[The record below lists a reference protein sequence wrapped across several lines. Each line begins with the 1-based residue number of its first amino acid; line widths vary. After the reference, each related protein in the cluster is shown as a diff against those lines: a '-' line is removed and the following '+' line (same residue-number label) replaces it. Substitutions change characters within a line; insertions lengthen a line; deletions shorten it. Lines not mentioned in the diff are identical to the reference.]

1 MLRSA
6 LPRSRMGKPYRDSLM
21 SSWIVFGGEDQR
33 QALMASRQQKRQ
45 TPRPTTNIVVRN
57 GTVASQAGPSNAR
70 QGRRRRNRRRPPP
83 ASMRVLTNKNQ
94 GRRRG
99 TRLQGLGNRVVAQRI
114 VTTLGTVGAN
124 GSGEIETELAILLNP
139 CTMKEATASN
149 SYGPLQIFASTY
161 TLFQIRSLKLHLKP
175 LVGSAPVS
183 GTVVRMSWNPACNP
197 TQTSWSA
204 LGARKHSD
212 TTPGR
217 DGRFT
222 LTARDLL
229 GPKAG
234 WYRTNTKGEPM
245 MAFAGS
251 LEIHT
256 FGETRSTYKN
266 EKYQGGLFL
275 AELDVLWAFKDYS
288 QQPGLTN
295 LLKGDSG
302 GNATIKTDDEGRL
315 ILTTPGTSTL
325 ARAARTTTA
334 SEIIWMVTD
343 AIITAGAGAFP
354 APFSWLIRGG
364 WWFLKRIAGA
374 PTRSGDEQFMIY
386 ASINDARAGAPCIAS
401 TTVASPINIGQL
413 HFQQIT
419 PGNTGI
425 GDDIPSFRTI
435 DYPQQTGPTR
445 CYVTSLGMIKKG
457 TQQLVPAACNWYN
470 NLGGQMHQKG
480 VGFESGGN
488 KVATFNVYKA
498 DVITDVGPIDINMF
512 TNRVPIK
519 LYATSNWTVGYAVAG
534 SYSHIQDSPNIW
546 VSNLLVYVEYT
557 RDHRFSG
564 TWDVTR
570 VTYPNTSYEAVVQ
583 TTREGQGDLW
593 VKMEQGSWYI
603 IQYAVQGIV
612 RGHYYVGDLIV
623 ATDATQQIQNIT
635 PNPRNFTP
643 QLTHANAGIFPAY
656 STGFYLTPFSTDA
669 VTYSNNLQLEETTRV
684 ADQDT
689 LSDLD
694 PSFGYDD
701 ALEFPPP
708 PSEDDLAED
717 EDEFEDPEE
726 DEDEELELGP
736 DDDYS
741 DPPMSRLV
749 VHPDAQQV
757 YEQLRAK
764 FPEREARLAAN
775 QLIPSGEYT
784 QFAEMYHN
792 ALVDG
797 LSPREARAFALGL

>member
-1 MLRSA
+1 
-6 LPRSRMGKPYRDSLM
+6 
-21 SSWIVFGGEDQR
+21 
-33 QALMASRQQKRQ
+33 MASRQQKRQ
-45 TPRPTTNIVVRN
+45 PPRPTTNIVVRN
-57 GTVASQAGPSNAR
+57 GTVASQAGPSSAR

-83 ASMRVLTNKNQ
+83 ASMRVLTSKNQ
-94 GRRRG
+94 NRRRG
-99 TRLQGLGNRVVAQRI
+99 TRPQGLGNRVVVQRI
-114 VTTLGTVGAN
+114 VSTLGTVGAN
-124 GSGEIETELAILLNP
+124 GSGEIETELAVLLNP
-139 CTMKEATASN
+139 CTMKESTASN
-149 SYGPLQIFASTY
+149 TYGPLQIFASTY

-204 LGARKHSD
+204 LGARKHTD

-256 FGETRSTYKN
+256 FGQTLSTYKN
-266 EKYQGGLFL
+266 AKYEGGLFL

-295 LLKGDSG
+295 LLKGDSD
-302 GNATIKTDDEGRL
+302 GNATIKTDDEGKL

-343 AIITAGAGAFP
+343 AIITAGASALPF
-354 APFSWLIRGG
+354 PFSWLIRGG

-374 PTRSGDEQFMIY
+374 PTRNGEEQFVIY
-386 ASINDARAGAPCIAS
+386 ASINDARASVPCAVS
-401 TTVASPINIGQL
+401 TAITPIDVGRL

-425 GDDIPSFRTI
+425 GPDIPHFRAI
-435 DYPQQTGPTR
+435 DYQDPDSPPQQPNR
-445 CYVTSLGMIKKG
+445 IYVTRSTMLQIG
-457 TQQLVPAACNWYN
+457 TTNSIPSACVWYN
-470 NLGGQMHQKG
+470 RSGGQMHQQG
-480 VGFESGGN
+480 VGLSTSRG
-488 KVATFNVYKA
+488 VLATFNVHA
-498 DVITDVGPIDINMF
+498 VSVISDVGQVTPDMF
-512 TNRVPIK
+512 PHRIPLK
-519 LYATSNWTVGYAVAG
+519 LYGPSGNPTLGYAVAS
-534 SYSHIQDSPNIW
+534 SYTHIQDTPNLW
-546 VSNLLVYVEYT
+546 VSNLLAYVDYERSYAY
-557 RDHRFSG
+557 SG
-564 TWDVTR
+564 PWHITTLNYPSNGYR
-570 VTYPNTSYEAVVQ
+570 VNVSTPSSAQAITLNIQMRAGQWYVVQ
-583 TTREGQGDLW
+583 FVAQGQISGQYYAGEDVIASNSTQRVNQLDSTWSFSPTQGD
-593 VKMEQGSWYI
+593 
-603 IQYAVQGIV
+603 ATCGI
-612 RGHYYVGDLIV
+612 L
-623 ATDATQQIQNIT
+623 
-635 PNPRNFTP
+635 
-643 QLTHANAGIFPAY
+643 PAY
-656 STGFYLTPFSTDA
+656 MNGLQLKPLTTGD
-669 VTYSNNLQLEETTRV
+669 VTYSETIHRSL
-684 ADQDT
+684 DT
-689 LSDLD
+689 QEDTFPGNDLH
-694 PSFGYDD
+694 PSFGCDD

-708 PSEDDLAED
+708 PSEEDLADD
-717 EDEFEDPEE
+717 EDEFEDPEDPE
-726 DEDEELELGP
+726 DDEDEELELGP

-741 DPPMSRLV
+741 DPPISRLV

-757 YEQLRAK
+757 YEQLRAR
-764 FPEREARLAAN
+764 FSDREARLAAN
-775 QLIPSGEYT
+775 QLVPSGEYT
-784 QFAEMYHN
+784 QFTEMYHN

>member
-1 MLRSA
+1 
-6 LPRSRMGKPYRDSLM
+6 
-21 SSWIVFGGEDQR
+21 
-33 QALMASRQQKRQ
+33 MANRQQKRQ
-45 TPRPTTNIVVRN
+45 PRTTTNIVVRN
-57 GTVASQAGPSNAR
+57 GTAANQAGPSRA
-70 QGRRRRNRRRPPP
+70 QQARRRRNKRRPQPVNV
-83 ASMRVLTNKNQ
+83 RVLTNKGQ

-99 TRLQGLGNRVVAQRI
+99 PRLQGLGNRVVAQRI
-114 VTTLGTVGAN
+114 VTTLGTVGSN
-124 GSGEIETELAILLNP
+124 GSGDIETELAILLNP
-139 CTMKEATASN
+139 CTMKETTASN

-161 TLFQIRSLKLHLKP
+161 TLFQIRSLKLHLRP

-256 FGETRSTYKN
+256 LGETRSTYKN
-266 EKYQGGLFL
+266 EKYTGGLFL

-343 AIITAGAGAFP
+343 AIITAGASAFP

-401 TTVASPINIGQL
+401 TTVSSPINIGQL

-425 GDDIPSFRTI
+425 GDGLPSLRAI
-435 DYPQQTGPTR
+435 DYPHETGPTQ
-445 CYVTSLGMIKKG
+445 CYVTSSTMLKLG
-457 TQQLVPAACNWYN
+457 TTDVVPSACVWYN
-470 NLGGQMHQKG
+470 NNGGQNHTNNG
-480 VGFESGGN
+480 VGFICSGT
-488 KVATFNVYKA
+488 KVASFTIHKVTVLTDIGPADITMFNHK
-498 DVITDVGPIDINMF
+498 
-512 TNRVPIK
+512 VPFY
-519 LYATSNWTVGYAVAG
+519 LFSDRNWELGHAVA
-534 SYSHIQDSPNIW
+534 STYERINDSPNLW
-546 VSNLLVYVEYT
+546 MSNVLVYAEHE
-557 RDHRFSG
+557 RNHSFNG
-564 TWDVTR
+564 KWDKTT
-570 VTYPNTSYEAVVQ
+570 VTYPTSDYRAQITTQRTQ
-583 TTREGQGDLW
+583 TNSQLHVRIQQG
-593 VKMEQGSWYI
+593 GWYI
-603 IQYAVQGIV
+603 VQYAVYGSSDGSY
-612 RGHYYVGDLIV
+612 RVGDNII
-623 ATDATQQIQNIT
+623 ATHGVGAVSSDNHT
-635 PNPRNFTP
+635 FTP
-643 QLTHANAGIFPAY
+643 HTNHLSNGLFPVY
-656 STGFYLTPFSTDA
+656 MSGLHLTPFTTDV
-669 VTYSNNLQLEETTRV
+669 VTYSNSLRATDSLAV
-684 ADQDT
+684 DDQDVYNDT
-689 LSDLD
+689 H
-694 PSFGYDD
+694 PSFGCDD
-701 ALEFPPP
+701 AFEFPPP
-708 PSEDDLAED
+708 PSEED
-717 EDEFEDPEE
+717 PATDEEDFEDPEE

-741 DPPMSRLV
+741 DPPISRLV
-749 VHPDAQQV
+749 VHPDAQQI

-764 FPEREARLAAN
+764 FPDREARLAAN
-775 QLIPSGEYT
+775 QLVPSGEYT
-784 QFAEMYHN
+784 QFTEMYHN

>member
-1 MLRSA
+1 
-6 LPRSRMGKPYRDSLM
+6 
-21 SSWIVFGGEDQR
+21 
-33 QALMASRQQKRQ
+33 MASRQQKRQ

-83 ASMRVLTNKNQ
+83 VNMRVLTNKNQ
-94 GRRRG
+94 NRRRG
-99 TRLQGLGNRVVAQRI
+99 PRTQGLGNRVVVQRI
-114 VTTLGTVGAN
+114 VSTLGTVGAN
-124 GSGEIETELAILLNP
+124 GSGEIETELAVLLNP
-139 CTMKEATASN
+139 CTMKESTASN
-149 SYGPLQIFASTY
+149 TYGPLQIFASTY

-295 LLKGDSG
+295 LLKGDSDG
-302 GNATIKTDDEGRL
+302 DATIKTDNEGRL
-315 ILTTPGTSTL
+315 ILATPGTSTL
-325 ARAARTTTA
+325 ARVSRTTTP

-343 AIITAGAGAFP
+343 AIITAGASALPF
-354 APFSWLIRGG
+354 PFSWLIRGG

-374 PTRSGDEQFMIY
+374 PNRTGEEQFMIY
-386 ASINDARAGAPCIAS
+386 ASINDARASVPCVAS
-401 TTVASPINIGQL
+401 TPITVPVNIGQL

-425 GDDIPSFRTI
+425 APDIPHFRAIEYQDPDT
-435 DYPQQTGPTR
+435 PAQQPTH
-445 CYVTSLGMIKKG
+445 CYTTSSKMIKIG
-457 TQQLVPAACNWYN
+457 TNTYVPSACVWYN
-470 NLGGQMHQKG
+470 NSGGQNHYRG
-480 VGFESGGN
+480 VGFKYGDNIIS
-488 KVATFNVYKA
+488 TFNVHE
-498 DVITDVGPIDINMF
+498 VSVVTDAGPAALEQF
-512 TNRVPIK
+512 TNRVPIY
-519 LYATSNWTVGYAVAG
+519 LREDGQWNIGWAVAS
-534 SYSHIQDSPNIW
+534 SYKKLDTPSIW
-546 VSNLLVYVEYT
+546 LSNLLVYATTNRPQRFRNIQWNITRVEYPT
-557 RDHRFSG
+557 ENYSVK
-564 TWDVTR
+564 VT
-570 VTYPNTSYEAVVQ
+570 TTNKQ
-583 TTREGQGDLW
+583 TMELNLNF
-593 VKMEQGSWYI
+593 EQGKWYVL
-603 IQYAVQGIV
+603 QYVVQGIIE
-612 RGHYYVGDLIV
+612 GQYSVGDKVIACKGIGPV
-623 ATDATQQIQNIT
+623 SATTETYT
-635 PNPRNFTP
+635 PSVNDTTLGF
-643 QLTHANAGIFPAY
+643 FPTFMSGLRFEPFSTTEVTY
-656 STGFYLTPFSTDA
+656 STGIHRAEEAATLD
-669 VTYSNNLQLEETTRV
+669 LE
-684 ADQDT
+684 
-689 LSDLD
+689 
-694 PSFGYDD
+694 PSFGFDD
-701 ALEFPPP
+701 SSEFPPP
-708 PSEDDLAED
+708 PSEDDLADD
-717 EDEFEDPEE
+717 EDEFEDPEGFEE
-726 DEDEELELGP
+726 DEDEELQLGP

-741 DPPMSRLV
+741 DPPISRLV
-749 VHPDAQQV
+749 VSPEAQQL
-757 YEQLRAK
+757 YEQLRAN
-764 FPEREARLAAN
+764 FSEREARLAVN
-775 QLIPSGEYT
+775 QLHPSGEYI
-784 QFAEMYHN
+784 QFTEMYHN

>member
-1 MLRSA
+1 MRL
-6 LPRSRMGKPYRDSLM
+6 
-21 SSWIVFGGEDQR
+21 
-33 QALMASRQQKRQ
+33 
-45 TPRPTTNIVVRN
+45 
-57 GTVASQAGPSNAR
+57 PSNKG
-70 QGRRRRNRRRPPP
+70 Q
-83 ASMRVLTNKNQ
+83 V
-94 GRRRG
+94 RRRG
-99 TRLQGLGNRVVAQRI
+99 TRFQGLGNRVVAQRI

-245 MAFAGS
+245 MAIAGS

-295 LLKGDSG
+295 LLKGDSD
-302 GNATIKTDDEGRL
+302 GNATIKTDDDGKL
-315 ILTTPGTSTL
+315 ILTTPGASTL

-343 AIITAGAGAFP
+343 AIIAAGASALPF
-354 APFSWLIRGG
+354 PFSWLVRGG

-374 PTRSGDEQFMIY
+374 PTRTGEEQFVIY
-386 ASINDARAGAPCIAS
+386 ASINDARANAPCVVS
-401 TTVASPINIGQL
+401 TPISPINVGQL

-425 GDDIPSFRTI
+425 GPDVPHFRAI
-435 DYPQQTGPTR
+435 DYQDPDSPGQATPSQI
-445 CYVTSLGMIKKG
+445 YVTSSTMYKLG
-457 TQQLVPAACNWYN
+457 TQDEVPSACLWYN
-470 NLGGQMHQKG
+470 KDGGQNHGKG
-480 VGFESGGN
+480 VGFECDGA
-488 KVATFNVYKA
+488 KVASFTIHKVT
-498 DVITDVGPIDINMF
+498 VHTDVGPATLGMF
-512 TNRVPIK
+512 THKVQFKIYNENGTTAF
-519 LYATSNWTVGYAVAG
+519 LGQAVA
-534 SYSHIQDSPNIW
+534 STYAKANDSPNIW
-546 VSNLLVYVEYT
+546 ISHVLVYVETSRTQTYAS
-557 RDHRFSG
+557 R
-564 TWDVTR
+564 WDVTR
-570 VTYPNTSYEAVVQ
+570 STYP
-583 TTREGQGDLW
+583 TTNYGFNVTTQKASSSSNLHINMRQG
-593 VKMEQGSWYI
+593 EWYI
-603 IQYAVQGIV
+603 VVYAVFGSSL
-612 RGHYYVGDLIV
+612 GSYKVGENVI
-623 ATDATQQIQNIT
+623 ATKGSGQVHNGTKDYHLQSNHLRT
-635 PNPRNFTP
+635 
-643 QLTHANAGIFPAY
+643 GIFPAY
-656 STGFYLTPFSTDA
+656 MTGLTLTPFTSST
-669 VTYSNNLQLEETTRV
+669 VTYDGTLRGDELELEQTTYE
-684 ADQDT
+684 
-689 LSDLD
+689 LD
-694 PSFGYDD
+694 PTFGCDD

-708 PSEDDLAED
+708 PSEEELADDE
-717 EDEFEDPEE
+717 EDEFEDPDE

-741 DPPMSRLV
+741 DPPISRLV

-784 QFAEMYHN
+784 QFTEMYHN

>member
-1 MLRSA
+1 M
-6 LPRSRMGKPYRDSLM
+6 P
-21 SSWIVFGGEDQR
+21 
-33 QALMASRQQKRQ
+33 
-45 TPRPTTNIVVRN
+45 
-57 GTVASQAGPSNAR
+57 
-70 QGRRRRNRRRPPP
+70 
-83 ASMRVLTNKNQ
+83 TNKGQ

-99 TRLQGLGNRVVAQRI
+99 TRFQGLGNRVVAQRI
-114 VTTLGTVGAN
+114 VTTLGTVGSN
-124 GSGEIETELAILLNP
+124 GSGDIETELAVLLNP

-161 TLFQIRSLKLHLKP
+161 TLFQIRSLKLHLRP

-204 LGARKHSD
+204 LGARKHAD

-222 LTARDLL
+222 LTTRDLL

-256 FGETRSTYKN
+256 LGETRSTYKN
-266 EKYQGGLFL
+266 EPYKGGLFL

-295 LLKGDSG
+295 LLKGDSDG
-302 GNATIKTDDEGRL
+302 DATIKTDNEGKL

-325 ARAARTTTA
+325 ARAAKTTTA

-343 AIITAGAGAFP
+343 AIITAGASAFP

-374 PTRSGDEQFMIY
+374 PTRNGDEQFVIY
-386 ASINDARAGAPCIAS
+386 ASINDARAGVPCIAS
-401 TTVASPINIGQL
+401 TTVNPVNIGQL

-419 PGNTGI
+419 PGNTGV
-425 GDDIPSFRTI
+425 GNDIPHFRAI
-435 DYPQQTGPTR
+435 DYQDPETPAQQPKR
-445 CYVTSLGMIKKG
+445 VYVTRSTMFKPG
-457 TQQLVPAACNWYN
+457 TQTEIPSVCLWYN
-470 NLGGQMHQKG
+470 NLGGQNHTNKG
-480 VGFESGGN
+480 VGFECDGGKVCSFTIH
-488 KVATFNVYKA
+488 KVAVH
-498 DVITDVGPIDINMF
+498 TDIGPANLDMF
-512 TNRVPIK
+512 THKVQFKFYDNTTTY
-519 LYATSNWTVGYAVAG
+519 LGQAVA
-534 SYSHIQDSPNIW
+534 STYVKANESPNLW
-546 VSNLLVYVEYT
+546 MSHVLVYVENTRSYT
-557 RDHRFSG
+557 FNQR
-564 TWDVTR
+564 WDITTA
-570 VTYPNTSYEAVVQ
+570 TYPTADYKVRIATQ
-583 TTREGQGDLW
+583 KAQGNSNLTIN
-593 VKMEQGSWYI
+593 MQQGGWYI
-603 IQYAVQGIV
+603 VVYAVYGQSLGS
-612 RGHYYVGDLIV
+612 YAVGQDII
-623 ATDATQQIQNIT
+623 ATKGNGPVSEEPHEFIPHASHFGTGLFPSYMT
-635 PNPRNFTP
+635 G
-643 QLTHANAGIFPAY
+643 LT
-656 STGFYLTPFSTDA
+656 LTPFTTST
-669 VTYSNNLQLEETTRV
+669 VTYSESLRVGGPEQTIDQVTDYELE
-684 ADQDT
+684 
-689 LSDLD
+689 
-694 PSFGYDD
+694 PSFGCDD

-708 PSEDDLAED
+708 PSEEDLVDD
-717 EDEFEDPEE
+717 EDEFEDPEDPEE

-741 DPPMSRLV
+741 DPPISRLV

-757 YEQLRAK
+757 YEQLRAR

-784 QFAEMYHN
+784 QFTGMYHN